1 MKRNLS
7 LLCVLMI
14 LAIPVA
20 AGAMPSSLSRESSS
34 VVLHKNESVQ
44 VVSYKAYLKVD
55 SDVTKINAALV
66 LQNTSPDREAK
77 FTMGIPSSIDQGTT
91 KISGLE
97 VFMDGE
103 HAKTVLRRDRTK
115 SEEAFARDIPDH
127 WYTWKISLSP
137 NEHRVIRLSYST
149 ENQIEQNGTKSIG
162 IPLEYLKS
170 WSGTA
175 QNVEVVVNMGDQ
187 DVQAPCALT
196 PNPLPQEYD
205 GRGRLAWRYR
215 NSEVPEAI
223 RLVFCPVEQAA
234 ADYILTHGSSDSTI
248 QSIGKAFLNQSYEET
263 IHSIDEYLNA
273 QGDTPLKNELLFL
286 KALSCQGLYQEDQ
299 MSAIYDQLKE
309 QPLYGELESTMKSRM
324 IFDQYH
330 YKKDSSADDAELSK
344 YLNQSKN
351 LVADNALFQN
361 WIKEELSTLSS
372 SDVAPK
378 PTAKATPPKT
388 ETASVDKNGEKLIKS
403 VSVGGVDIPVELIF
417 LAILLILLLLI
428 IHSIRKRRRRR
439 KNYIFR

>member
-1 MKRNLS
+1 MKRSIS

-77 FTMGIPSSIDQGTT
+77 FTMGMPSSIDQNTT
-91 KISGLE
+91 TISDLE
-97 VFMDGE
+97 VTMAGE
-103 HAKTVLRRDRTK
+103 HPKTVRRRDRTK

-149 ENQIEQNGTKSIG
+149 ENQKEGNGTTSIG

-170 WSGTA
+170 WNGTA
-175 QNVEVVVNMGDQ
+175 QNVEVVVNMEDP
-187 DVQAPCALT
+187 DVQAPCAFT
-196 PNPLPQEYD
+196 PDPLPQEYD
-205 GRGRLAWRYR
+205 GRGRLTWRYR
-215 NSEVPEAI
+215 NSEVPELI
-223 RLVFCPVEQAA
+223 RFTFLPVEQAA
-234 ADYILTHGSSDSTI
+234 AEYILTQGSGGSAI
-248 QSIGKAFLNQSYEET
+248 QSIGKAFLNQSYEES

-273 QGDTPLKNELLFL
+273 QGDTPLKNELLFI

-309 QPLYGELESTMKSRM
+309 QPLFGELESTMKGRM
-324 IFDQYH
+324 IFDQYQ
-330 YKKDSSADDAELSK
+330 YKKDSLADNAELSK

-351 LVADNALFQN
+351 LVADNALFQK
-361 WIKEELSTLSS
+361 WIKEELSTLS
-372 SDVAPK
+372 APAGK
-378 PTAKATPPKT
+378 PSPTAKATPPKK
-388 ETASVDKNGEKLIKS
+388 EPASADRNGETLIKS

-417 LAILLILLLLI
+417 LAVLLILLLLI
-428 IHSIRKRRRRR
+428 IHIIRKKRRRR
-439 KNYIFR
+439 KGYIFR

>member
-1 MKRNLS
+1 
-7 LLCVLMI
+7 
-14 LAIPVA
+14 
-20 AGAMPSSLSRESSS
+20 
-34 VVLHKNESVQ
+34 
-44 VVSYKAYLKVD
+44 
-55 SDVTKINAALV
+55 
-66 LQNTSPDREAK
+66 
-77 FTMGIPSSIDQGTT
+77 
-91 KISGLE
+91 
-97 VFMDGE
+97 
-103 HAKTVLRRDRTK
+103 
-115 SEEAFARDIPDH
+115 
-127 WYTWKISLSP
+127 
-137 NEHRVIRLSYST
+137 
-149 ENQIEQNGTKSIG
+149 
-162 IPLEYLKS
+162 
-170 WSGTA
+170 
-175 QNVEVVVNMGDQ
+175 
-187 DVQAPCALT
+187 
-196 PNPLPQEYD
+196 
-205 GRGRLAWRYR
+205 
-215 NSEVPEAI
+215 
-223 RLVFCPVEQAA
+223 
-234 ADYILTHGSSDSTI
+234 
-248 QSIGKAFLNQSYEET
+248 
-263 IHSIDEYLNA
+263 
-273 QGDTPLKNELLFL
+273 
-286 KALSCQGLYQEDQ
+286 